1 MRQTVTERVLAYLK
15 EHPSTALEVAK
26 NMPAKRRHTRM
37 GDTYIWGDWSFIRAE
52 KAELIEMD
60 ASGRYHVKEAEG
72 R

>member
-37 GDTYIWGDWSFIRAE
+37 GYTYHWGNWSFIVAE
-52 KAELIEMD
+52 KEGLIEMD
-60 ASGRYHVKEAEG
+60 DQGRYHIKEVTE
-72 R
+72 